1 MPDIQAPPEIEV
13 ELDCPNCN
21 YILIPQDRAAWNGY
35 VPTLALLDDG
45 DMTVV
50 HTHCSF
56 RCTACDE
63 RYINGS
69 MGSYANSVNGR
80 DVCNKCWE
88 LIKANDESIDWTTCD
103 DCGTYVRD
111 DRRFSDALWS
121 AHRDMYLCNSC
132 YECDIECSDCGMDY
146 LESDGHNCDD
156 PHEEDNGSRY
166 IHSYGYKPSP
176 RFFGDTLYHLGL
188 ELEVE
193 AKDGDYNWGAEYVY
207 NQVHDRAYLK
217 YDGSLRNGFEIVSHP
232 HSLEEFQ
239 KEFPWHILD
248 ELKTNGFRSWNTRT
262 CGIHVHVSRRAFKRG
277 SWIQEEAH
285 QIKFMKLIYDNQRQ
299 VQRLAGRESS
309 YAKFDDKGK
318 IVQKVKAG
326 YQTSGRYSAINT
338 ENDSTIEVRVFRGTL
353 RKERVLSAL
362 EFVHA
367 AVEYTRNLKMV
378 ASEKPLSWIKF
389 IGYVSDNSKQ
399 YPNLFLVINELF
411 DKESTDYNQPEEDN

>member
-1 MPDIQAPPEIEV
+1 MPDIQAPPEVEV
-13 ELDCPNCN
+13 EVQCPRCERDLVTTN
-21 YILIPQDRAAWNGY
+21 YYGYIPM
-35 VPTLALLDDG
+35 LALTDDNEEV
-45 DMTVV
+45 VV
-50 HTHCSF
+50 HQNCSF
-56 RCTACDE
+56 HCTVCGNH
-63 RYINGS
+63 YINGIL
-69 MGSYANSVNGR
+69 GSHCTSVNGR
-80 DVCNKCWE
+80 DVCDKCW
-88 LIKANDESIDWTTCD
+88 KSIQATDNAEDWTTCD
-103 DCGTYVRD
+103 ECGTYVRN
-111 DRRFSDALWS
+111 DRRFNDALWS
-121 AHRDMYLCNSC
+121 NIRDMYLCNSC
-132 YECDIECSDCGMDY
+132 YECDIECTDCGNDY
-146 LESDGHNCDD
+146 YEAEGHTCPDD
-156 PHEEDNGSRY
+156 EDNGSRY

-193 AKDGDYNWGAEYVY
+193 AKDGDYNWGAEYIY

-217 YDGSLRNGFEIVSHP
+217 YDGSLSDGFEIVSHP

-239 KEFPWHILD
+239 KEFPWHMLD

-299 VQRLAGRESS
+299 VQRLAGRESG

-378 ASEKPLSWIKF
+378 ATEKPLSWIKF

-399 YPNLFLVINELF
+399 YPNLFLIINELF
-411 DKESTDYNQPEEDN
+411 DKESTDYNQPEEEN